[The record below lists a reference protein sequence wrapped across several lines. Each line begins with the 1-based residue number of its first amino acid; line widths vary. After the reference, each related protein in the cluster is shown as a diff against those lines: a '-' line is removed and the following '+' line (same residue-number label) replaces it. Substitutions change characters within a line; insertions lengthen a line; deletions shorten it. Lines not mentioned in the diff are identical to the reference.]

1 MAMSKKRTEVKI
13 EREERV
19 HRRIETMPGHS
30 LKSTRE
36 VVKRITLARVP
47 IRTDDE
53 VSPRDLRRK

>member
-1 MAMSKKRTEVKI
+1 MTTKRTDVHI

-19 HRRIETMPGHS
+19 HRRIETMPQRS

-47 IRTDDE
+47 IRTDEE

>member
-1 MAMSKKRTEVKI
+1 MSSKRTDVKI
-13 EREERV
+13 ERQEHL
-19 HRRIETMPGHS
+19 HRRIETMPRHS

-36 VVKRITLARVP
+36 VVKRITLAKVP

>member
-1 MAMSKKRTEVKI
+1 MSKRRTDVHI

-19 HRRIETMPGHS
+19 QRRIETMPRHS

-53 VSPRDLRRK
+53 EVSPRDLRRK

>member
-1 MAMSKKRTEVKI
+1 MSKRRIDVHI

-19 HRRIETMPGHS
+19 QRRIETMPMHS